1 MSASRQTESKA
12 RAKTKKAPGRKAPAR
27 QPRSERIDLR
37 VNAETKALLSR
48 AYELAGYSNLTSFV
62 IATASERAQRV
73 IEEHNQF
80 TLSNRDRD
88 IFLAALENPPEP
100 DKALRD
106 AARKYGDK

>member
-1 MSASRQTESKA
+1 MQSQRCRYRPLRPCAA
-12 RAKTKKAPGRKAPAR
+12 GAKVHPLHPGYPI
-27 QPRSERIDLR
+27 RIDLR

-73 IEEHNQF
+73 IEEHNRF
-80 TLSNRDRD
+80 TLSDRDRD

-100 DKALRD
+100 NKALRD
-106 AARKYGDK
+106 AARKYGAR

>member
-1 MSASRQTESKA
+1 MSASRQTESKT
-12 RAKTKKAPGRKAPAR
+12 RAKTKKAPAR

-106 AARKYGDK
+106 AARKYGDT